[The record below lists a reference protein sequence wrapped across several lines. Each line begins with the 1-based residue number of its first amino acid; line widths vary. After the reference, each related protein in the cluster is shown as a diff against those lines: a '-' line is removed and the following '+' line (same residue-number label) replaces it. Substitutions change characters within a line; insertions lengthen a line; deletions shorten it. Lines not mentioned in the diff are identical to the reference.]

1 MSSTSFRDR
10 FFSRPVARALTSPSG
25 ILAAGVGAAV
35 GIVATAPVSIPL
47 AVVGGIVGASV
58 GLGGRVLAA
67 VPGAETGSRIDP
79 FAVNE
84 PWRHSVIDAR
94 QAQVRFDQ
102 AVKSFRAGPLKDTL
116 AQVGLQIDDA
126 VRQCWEV
133 AQQGQLIAAAR
144 RDIDDRGARSE
155 LARVQAVTG
164 EGQPDQGAAPR
175 GQASDVQART
185 IEALQS
191 QIDTADRLD
200 ALLAGTN
207 DHLDLLNARLDE
219 SVTRALELSVTN
231 RTSDANAL
239 GTDVGRIVDD
249 LESLRV
255 AIEDLDH
262 RDPRAAT
269 LPEPSASSNPST
281 APDDPGTRHQGSG
294 DP

>member
-10 FFSRPVARALTSPSG
+10 FFSPPVAHALTSPSG
-25 ILAAGVGAAV
+25 ILAAGAGAAV
-35 GIVATAPVSIPL
+35 GIVVTAPVSIPL
-47 AVVGGIVGASV
+47 AVAGGIVGAVV

-67 VPGAETGSRIDP
+67 VPRKETGPRIDP

-84 PWRHSVIDAR
+84 PWRHSVIDAL
-94 QAQVRFDQ
+94 QAQVRFTQ

-116 AQVGLQIDDA
+116 VQVGVQIDDA

-144 RDIDDRGARSE
+144 RDIDDFGARTE
-155 LARVQAVTG
+155 LTRIQAG
-164 EGQPDQGAAPR
+164 RPDQG
-175 GQASDVQART
+175 GQASDVRTRT

-191 QIDTADRLD
+191 QIATADRLD

-207 DHLDLLNARLDE
+207 DRLDLLNARLDE

-239 GTDVGRIVDD
+239 GSDVGRIVDD

-262 RDPRAAT
+262 RDPKDTT
-269 LPEPSASSNPST
+269 LPEPSPSSDQSAT
-281 APDDPGTRHQGSG
+281 PDDPETRRQGSSG
-294 DP
+294 A